1 MAQKG
6 EDQSRTQPS
15 PDLEGQ
21 GLEFGE
27 AELCRA
33 LFCPAFILSGSQ
45 ELELEAR
52 LQRKLA
58 KEGHV
63 G

>member
-15 PDLEGQ
+15 PDVEGQ
-21 GLEFGE
+21 GLEFGKV
-27 AELCRA
+27 ELCRG
-33 LFCPAFILSGSQ
+33 LFCHAFILSGSQ
-45 ELELEAR
+45 GLQLEAR
-52 LQRKLA
+52 LRRKLA